1 MINLEEAFNQLLI
14 DYSHEHN
21 TCKDQN
27 LILTTY
33 ANFSFWI

>member
-14 DYSHEHN
+14 DYSCEDA
-21 TCKDQN
+21 CKDQN
-27 LILTTY
+27 LNLTTY